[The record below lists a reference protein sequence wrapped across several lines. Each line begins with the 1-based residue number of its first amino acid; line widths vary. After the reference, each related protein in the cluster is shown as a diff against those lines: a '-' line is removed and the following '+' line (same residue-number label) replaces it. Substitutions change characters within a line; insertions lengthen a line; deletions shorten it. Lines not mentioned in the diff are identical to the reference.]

1 MITTSTIANLKN
13 NDGLTLKAGEPITY
27 RTGWQVA
34 TEGVE
39 VRTAQEAMDAVNA
52 YGGTCG
58 IWLSDGIYY
67 VDKSR
72 RVNTKREALH
82 IGREHKQISV
92 LGWATMK
99 LAYC

>member
-1 MITTSTIANLKN
+1 MITTATIANLRN
-13 NDGLTLKAGEPITY
+13 NDGLTLKAGEPIAY

-72 RVNTKREALH
+72 RVNTKREAMD
-82 IGREHKQISV
+82 IGRAHKQISV

>member
-1 MITTSTIANLKN
+1 MN
-13 NDGLTLKAGEPITY
+13 
-27 RTGWQVA
+27 
-34 TEGVE
+34 
-39 VRTAQEAMDAVNA
+39 AVNA
-52 YGGTCG
+52 YGGNCG

-72 RVNTKREALH
+72 RVNTKWEAMD
-82 IGREHKQISV
+82 IGRAHKQISV